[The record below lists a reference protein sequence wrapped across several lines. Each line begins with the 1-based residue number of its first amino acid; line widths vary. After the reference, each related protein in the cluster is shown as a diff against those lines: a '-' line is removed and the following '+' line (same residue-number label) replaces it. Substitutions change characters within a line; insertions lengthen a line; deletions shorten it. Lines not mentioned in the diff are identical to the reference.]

1 MDERALAFLSDH
13 TDTLMVL
20 DALEYGMDKVPA
32 SVRAYLD
39 PVLFYTMNVEL
50 RARAARHSTMI
61 RTSAA
66 TWESFRTRG
75 AAMGFDVSIL
85 GFGDNVVDRY
95 EHLGVMYPGG
105 NAVNVAVYARRLGA
119 ARSAYMGIFGTDE
132 AAEHVIGSLVDEGV
146 ELVRCRQELGENG
159 ASSVTVEAGERVFL
173 GSNQGGIRGRS
184 RYVLDRFALE
194 YVRGFDVLH
203 TGSYCFTERE
213 LPLVRAAGV
222 PVSFDFSE
230 DSVDAYVEDVAPF
243 VDFAFY
249 SAEDEASDEVV
260 GERLR
265 WLCSLGPGI
274 AVVTQGERGSVA
286 FDGDRFFEQPIK
298 PATTVRDTMGAG
310 DSFIASF
317 LLGYLDACKRGEARD
332 EAIARALD
340 GAAAFAA
347 EVCGIEGA
355 WGHPKRFA

>member
-1 MDERALAFLSDH
+1 
-13 TDTLMVL
+13 
-20 DALEYGMDKVPA
+20 
-32 SVRAYLD
+32 
-39 PVLFYTMNVEL
+39 
-50 RARAARHSTMI
+50 
-61 RTSAA
+61 
-66 TWESFRTRG
+66 
-75 AAMGFDVSIL
+75 MGFDVSIL

-105 NAVNVAVYARRLGA
+105 NAVNVAVYGRRLGA

-213 LPLVRAAGV
+213 LPVVRAEGV

-249 SAEDEASDEVV
+249 SAEDEVSDEVV

-274 AVVTQGERGSVA
+274 AVVTRGERGSVA

-332 EAIARALD
+332 AAIARALD